1 MKSLVIIYIFE
12 FKIKFLKRFTIIV
25 AGGSGQRMDSS
36 IPKQFLSINNEIILM
51 KSIRSFHEF
60 DSTLKIIVAI
70 PENHLPYWHDLCNKH
85 DFTIKHIVVKGG
97 QTRYRSVKNALE
109 KVANDGV
116 VAIHDGV
123 RPLVS
128 QTTIEQV
135 FEIAEIN
142 GNAVPYIDL
151 VDSIRFIDSDVNK
164 PVDRNKY
171 KLIQT
176 PQAFDCNL
184 IKKAYEQS
192 WDEFLTDDASLVE
205 KLGIKINL
213 VPGNRENI
221 KITSQIDIKIAEA
234 LSNYLSE

>member
-1 MKSLVIIYIFE
+1 M
-12 FKIKFLKRFTIIV
+12 KRFAIIV
-25 AGGSGQRMDSS
+25 AGGSGQRMASS
-36 IPKQFLSINNEIILM
+36 IPKQFLSINNEIVLM

-70 PENHLPYWHDLCNKH
+70 PENHIPYWHDLCNKH
-85 DFTIKHIVVKGG
+85 DFTIEHIVVKGG
-97 QTRYRSVKNALE
+97 QTRYYSVKNALE
-109 KVANDGV
+109 KVAKNGI

-135 FEIAEIN
+135 FEIAEVN

-151 VDSIRFIDSDVNK
+151 VDSIRFIDSNNNK

-192 WDEFLTDDASLVE
+192 RDESFTDDASLVE

-213 VPGNRENI
+213 VPGNKENI
-221 KITSQIDIKIAEA
+221 KITSQIDLKIAEA
-234 LSNYLSE
+234 LCNYLSE

>member
-1 MKSLVIIYIFE
+1 M
-12 FKIKFLKRFTIIV
+12 KRFVIIV
-25 AGGSGQRMDSS
+25 AGGSGQRMESS
-36 IPKQFLSINNEIILM
+36 IPKQFLSINKEIILM
-51 KSIRSFHEF
+51 KSIKSFHEF

-70 PENHLPYWHDLCNKH
+70 PENHIPYWDDLCSKH
-85 DFTIKHIVVKGG
+85 DFAIEHIVVKGG
-97 QTRYRSVKNALE
+97 QTRYHSVKNALE
-109 KVANDGV
+109 KVANDGI

-135 FEIAEIN
+135 FEIALIN

-192 WDEFLTDDASLVE
+192 GDESFTDDASLVE

-221 KITSQIDIKIAEA
+221 KITSQIDLKIAEA

>member
-1 MKSLVIIYIFE
+1 M
-12 FKIKFLKRFTIIV
+12 KRFAIIV
-25 AGGSGQRMDSS
+25 AGGTGQRMESS
-36 IPKQFLSINNEIILM
+36 IPKQFLSINNEIVLM

-60 DSTLKIIVAI
+60 DSTLKIIVVI
-70 PENHLPYWHDLCNKH
+70 PKNHIPYWHDLCNKH
-85 DFTIKHIVVKGG
+85 DFTIEHIVVKGG
-97 QTRYRSVKNALE
+97 QTRYHSVKNALE
-109 KVANDGV
+109 KVAKDGV

-128 QTTIEQV
+128 QTTIKQV

-151 VDSIRFIDSDVNK
+151 VDSIRFIDSDINK

-176 PQAFDCNL
+176 PQAFDCTL

-192 WDEFLTDDASLVE
+192 WDEFFTDDASLVE

-221 KITSQIDIKIAEA
+221 KITSQIDLKIAET

>member
-1 MKSLVIIYIFE
+1 M
-12 FKIKFLKRFTIIV
+12 KRFTIIV

-128 QTTIEQV
+128 QNTIEQV

-151 VDSIRFIDSDVNK
+151 VDSIRFIDSVVNK

>member
-1 MKSLVIIYIFE
+1 M
-12 FKIKFLKRFTIIV
+12 KRFAIIV
-25 AGGSGQRMDSS
+25 AGGSGQRMASS
-36 IPKQFLSINNEIILM
+36 IPKQFLSINNEIVLM

-60 DSTLKIIVAI
+60 DSTLKIIVVI
-70 PENHLPYWHDLCNKH
+70 PENHIPYWHDLCNKYN
-85 DFTIKHIVVKGG
+85 FTIEHTVVKGG
-97 QTRYRSVKNALE
+97 QTRYHSVKNALE
-109 KVANDGV
+109 KVAKDGV

-151 VDSIRFIDSDVNK
+151 VDSIRFIDSDINK

-192 WDEFLTDDASLVE
+192 WDESFTDDASLVE

-221 KITSQIDIKIAEA
+221 KITSQIDLKIAEA

>member
-1 MKSLVIIYIFE
+1 M
-12 FKIKFLKRFTIIV
+12 KRFTIIV
-25 AGGSGQRMDSS
+25 AGGSGQRMASS
-36 IPKQFLSINNEIILM
+36 IPKQFLSINNEIVLM

-70 PENHLPYWHDLCNKH
+70 PENHIPYWHDLCNKH
-85 DFTIKHIVVKGG
+85 NFTIEHIVVKGG
-97 QTRYRSVKNALE
+97 QTRYHSVKNALE
-109 KVANDGV
+109 KVAKDGV

-151 VDSIRFIDSDVNK
+151 VDSIRFIDSDINK

-184 IKKAYEQS
+184 IKKAYKQS
-192 WDEFLTDDASLVE
+192 WDESFTDDASLVE
-205 KLGIKINL
+205 KFGIKINL

-221 KITSQIDIKIAEA
+221 KITSQIDLKIAEA

>member
-1 MKSLVIIYIFE
+1 MKRYVIV
-12 FKIKFLKRFTIIV
+12 V
-25 AGGSGQRMDSS
+25 AGGTGQRMESS
-36 IPKQFLSINNEIILM
+36 IPKQFLSINNEIVLM

-60 DSTLKIIVAI
+60 DSTLKIIVTI
-70 PENHLPYWHDLCNKH
+70 PENHIPYWNDLCNKH

-97 QTRYRSVKNALE
+97 QTRYHSVKNALE
-109 KVANDGV
+109 KVANDGI

-128 QTTIEQV
+128 QITIGQV
-135 FEIAEIN
+135 FKIASIN
-142 GNAVPYIDL
+142 GNAIPYIDL
-151 VDSIRFIDSDVNK
+151 VDSVRFVDADTNK

-176 PQAFDCNL
+176 PQAFKCSI

-192 WDEFLTDDASLVE
+192 WNESFTDDASLVE

-234 LSNYLSE
+234 LFNYLSE